1 MSLLQK
7 HILHIRNP
15 NYNVDDICIDLHHS
29 TKILEHNSQKSLFTL
44 LSKYKKHIDL
54 EPEWNHI
61 KKITNLF

>member
-44 LSKYKKHIDL
+44 LSKYKS
-54 EPEWNHI
+54 
-61 KKITNLF
+61 KKMYFIY